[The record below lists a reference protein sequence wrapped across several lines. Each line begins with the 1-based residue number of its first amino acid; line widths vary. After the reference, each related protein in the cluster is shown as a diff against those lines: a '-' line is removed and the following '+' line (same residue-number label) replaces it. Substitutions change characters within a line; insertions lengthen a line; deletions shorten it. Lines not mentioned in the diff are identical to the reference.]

1 MSALVKD
8 NKVAVLRIP
17 VSLYDFMT
25 SQWRLNIPFIRLNIP
40 FIRDTSLHDDISFFS
55 LAGSINYL
63 LAPLANLHIRNSD
76 SESSVNTHVSSCLSR
91 LLHEKTFEP
100 TEC

>member
-25 SQWRLNIPFIRLNIP
+25 SQWRLNLP
-40 FIRDTSLHDDISFFS
+40 FIRDASLHDDISFFS